1 MIVFKE
7 NYNNINILTIRDI
20 DIDNDSIAED
30 LKNIIKK
37 LTKGNEYYFEFFKEN
52 FFLDDEE
59 VQKYRIEVPE
69 YIKQNGVYTLKK
81 KCDEEHLGSIGL
93 LTVTDELFDQIIKM
107 WKYFEGLSFF
117 NPTNT
122 FNWQK
127 FEKIYD
133 NIKPT
138 LYGIGIIENHY
149 ADSVFIK
156 GHDGD
161 NLIFSYGS
169 SFDQFLVNEVVNSC
183 NKYNYF

>member
-1 MIVFKE
+1 M
-7 NYNNINILTIRDI
+7 IRDI
-20 DIDNDSIAED
+20 DIDNDSIAEN

-52 FFLDDEE
+52 FFLEDEE

-69 YIKQNGVYTLKK
+69 YIKQNGVYSLKK
-81 KCDEEHLGSIGL
+81 QRGEEHLESIGL
-93 LTVTDELFDQIIKM
+93 LKVTDEIFDQIIKM

-122 FNWQK
+122 FKWK
-127 FEKIYD
+127 EFEKTYD
-133 NIKPT
+133 NIKPE
-138 LYGIGIIENHY
+138 LFGIGIIENNF
-149 ADSVFIK
+149 ANSVFIK

-169 SFDQFLVNEVVNSC
+169 SFDQSLVNDVIKSC
-183 NKYNYF
+183 NNF